1 MENSEAFI
9 QPQGFEAM
17 INPFNPPQRS
27 YSTEELEDMATEAS
41 MAVITIGRNSGEG
54 VDRVSKDDFELTAI
68 ERDLIEKAS
77 AAFHARNKKVVV
89 VLNVGGVIE
98 TNSWKHLPDAILL
111 AWQGGQEGG
120 NSVVD
125 LLLGK
130 QSPSGRLPMTFPLDV
145 AHHGSHKNFPTQGME
160 MDLSAMLLKTETPE
174 EEYQSTIDY
183 TNYDEGIF
191 VGYRHFDNENIEV
204 SYPFGYGLSY
214 TRFSYGEP
222 EIRVENDTIKAMMTI
237 KNTGDFS
244 GKEVI
249 QVYAS
254 KLNSTVE
261 RAPQELV
268 SFAKTKELAR
278 GEQTSL
284 SFAIPLSNL
293 HYWDESKSNWNFESG
308 LYDLKFGTSSRDVK
322 AIMRM
327 ALEVET
333 KP

>member
-1 MENSEAFI
+1 
-9 QPQGFEAM
+9 
-17 INPFNPPQRS
+17 
-27 YSTEELEDMATEAS
+27 
-41 MAVITIGRNSGEG
+41 
-54 VDRVSKDDFELTAI
+54 
-68 ERDLIEKAS
+68 
-77 AAFHARNKKVVV
+77 
-89 VLNVGGVIE
+89 
-98 TNSWKHLPDAILL
+98 
-111 AWQGGQEGG
+111 
-120 NSVVD
+120 
-125 LLLGK
+125 
-130 QSPSGRLPMTFPLDV
+130 MTFPLDV
-145 AHHGSHKNFPTQGME
+145 AHHGSHKNFPTQGVE

-222 EIRVENDTIKAMMTI
+222 EIRVENDTIKAIMTI

-254 KLNSTVE
+254 KLNSTLE

-293 HYWDESKSNWNFESG
+293 YYWDESKSDWNFESG

-327 ALEVET
+327 ALEAET